1 MWAPALTGKPPLRDA
16 PTHLLVTLMFGH
28 LCLSSFA
35 YIPQSI
41 SYDILGLCTRASQH
55 LNRCSER
62 FDHVRVMSTSTH
74 SATSLQHRDHV
85 VEPISDVVHVLCTST
100 HVSTRFCRLLA

>member
-1 MWAPALTGKPPLRDA
+1 MWAAALTGKPPLRDA

-28 LCLSSFA
+28 PCLTSFA

-41 SYDILGLCTRASQH
+41 SYDILGLCTRDSQH

-62 FDHVRVMSTSTH
+62 FNHVQVIITLTH
-74 SATSLQHRDHV
+74 SATSLQQRDHV
-85 VEPISDVVHVLCTST
+85 VEPICDVVHLLCTST